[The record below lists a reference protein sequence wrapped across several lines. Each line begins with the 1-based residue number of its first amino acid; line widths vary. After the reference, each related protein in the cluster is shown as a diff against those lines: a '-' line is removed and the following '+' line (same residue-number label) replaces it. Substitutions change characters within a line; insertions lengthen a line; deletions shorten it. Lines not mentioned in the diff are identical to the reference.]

1 MVTRMRVPVK
11 GFRVEVDVIL
21 FIMIIQEKR
30 KSGFIN

>member
-1 MVTRMRVPVK
+1 MVTRMKGPVK

-30 KSGFIN
+30 KSGFID

>member
-1 MVTRMRVPVK
+1 MVTRMKGPVK
-11 GFRVEVDVIL
+11 RFRVKVDVIL